1 MGILGPRKG
10 LDWREGNV
18 YECPDRGR
26 DERQT
31 EGKTEHTMTPRR
43 RIRSRGDGAAD
54 KFPGTKYF
62 EERNDEG
69 VERSN
74 LSIVKGRR
82 ILGKCAA
89 GGHTDDKADRQN
101 RLRDGQ
107 MRRTA
112 R

>member
-26 DERQT
+26 YRRRT

-69 VERSN
+69 DEGSN
-74 LSIVKGRR
+74 LSIVNGRR
-82 ILGKCAA
+82 IFGKCAA
-89 GGHTDDKADRQN
+89 WRAYG
-101 RLRDGQ
+101 
-107 MRRTA
+107 
-112 R
+112 

>member
-18 YECPDRGR
+18 YRCPDRGR
-26 DERQT
+26 DGRQT

-54 KFPGTKYF
+54 KFPRTKYF

-69 VERSN
+69 DEGSN
-74 LSIVKGRR
+74 MSIVNGRR
-82 ILGKCAA
+82 IFGKCAA
-89 GGHTDDKADRQN
+89 GGRTDDKTDR
-101 RLRDGQ
+101 
-107 MRRTA
+107 
-112 R
+112 